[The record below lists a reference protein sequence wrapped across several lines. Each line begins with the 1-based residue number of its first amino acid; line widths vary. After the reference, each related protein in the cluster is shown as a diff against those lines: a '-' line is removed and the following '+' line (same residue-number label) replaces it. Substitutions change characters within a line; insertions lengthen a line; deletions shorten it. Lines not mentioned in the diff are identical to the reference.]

1 MCGVMSPP
9 GGMWTSRIGS
19 PAVNTGSH
27 SLRDRVIGSR
37 RACPSAE
44 IDVPVTDSCCFGES
58 RPPGGGLRIGDDDTF
73 VIIGHSV
80 GGDGA
85 DGARASVPPGHE
97 MATERFDHVLQ
108 PTQTEQIAADVVAQP
123 VQRPSLHADTT
134 RRYGPGTSA
143 ARSGI
148 SRSLWASSI
157 RGTASREMSR

>member
-85 DGARASVPPGHE
+85 DGAEKTGDFGVGGVSGKIIYGHIGALGDNQHMHRRLGIDIVKGKGVVVFVDLGAGNFAPQNFGENIFFVIGHGYPSKRA
-97 MATERFDHVLQ
+97 
-108 PTQTEQIAADVVAQP
+108 I
-123 VQRPSLHADTT
+123 
-134 RRYGPGTSA
+134 
-143 ARSGI
+143 
-148 SRSLWASSI
+148 
-157 RGTASREMSR
+157 